1 MFLVVLN
8 RTGKKNT
15 TKNMKIALLYL
26 FLFINTI
33 IWSQNTFQGRASYQS
48 KTSMDL
54 EDWGE
59 KMLEER
65 KKRIKER
72 IASFLEKS
80 YTLHFTEK
88 ESMYAEDQ
96 KLETPG
102 SGREFRFGAFIVDGR
117 KYKNFTSGVFLESIA
132 FYGKNFLVKDSA
144 DKPRWQ
150 LENETKQIG
159 KYTCFKA
166 TLIKKDDSFDWSR
179 IRDRSQRK
187 GKEERSSSSIPAKNN
202 KEQKDEVVVTAW
214 YTPQIPVSNGP
225 GEYWGLPGLILEIN
239 EGNTTILCSEI
250 VMNPEKR
257 TEIKAPTK
265 GEEVSREEYNRI
277 VKKKMKEM
285 QEMFQRRRLNNRGGG
300 R

>member
-1 MFLVVLN
+1 M
-8 RTGKKNT
+8 KT
-15 TKNMKIALLYL
+15 TLWYT
-26 FLFINTI
+26 FLFVSTI
-33 IWSQNTFQGRASYQS
+33 IWSQHSFQGRASYQS

-202 KEQKDEVVVTAW
+202 KEQKDKVVVTAW

>member
-1 MFLVVLN
+1 M
-8 RTGKKNT
+8 KT
-15 TKNMKIALLYL
+15 TLWYT
-26 FLFINTI
+26 FLFVSTI
-33 IWSQNTFQGRASYQS
+33 IWSQHSFQGRASYQS

-54 EDWGE
+54 GEWGK
-59 KMLEER
+59 KMSEER
-65 KKRIKER
+65 KKRVKER
-72 IASFLEKS
+72 MASFLEKS

-88 ESMYAEDQ
+88 ESVYAEDQ
-96 KLETPG
+96 KLEIPG
-102 SGREFRFGAFIVDGR
+102 SGRGFRFGAFIGGGR
-117 KYKNFTSGVFLESIA
+117 KYKNFTSGVFLESIE
-132 FYGKNFLVKDSA
+132 FYGKNFLVENSA
-144 DKPRWQ
+144 DKPKWQ

-166 TLIKKDDSFDWSR
+166 TLVKQDDRMDWSR
-179 IRDRSQRK
+179 IRGRNQRK
-187 GKEERSSSSIPAKNN
+187 GKEEPSSSSIPAKNN

-214 YTPQIPVSNGP
+214 YTPRIPVSNGP

-257 TEIKAPTK
+257 AEIKAPTR
-265 GEEVSREEYNRI
+265 GDEVSREEYNRI

-285 QEMFQRRRLNNRGGG
+285 QEMFQRRRRNNRGGG